1 MKNNTIKT
9 LALLAGFILSIGS
22 AHAANMSYTLY
33 AGTSIDLPVYLPTA
47 INSSNQTGRL
57 WIGNFGS
64 EASGT
69 LLSQANVQVGG
80 SSLLNSFRPLASF
93 AINNGTLAGDAGN
106 GLRGSI
112 NVGNGIT
119 GAYNVAAGQF
129 AGQDAYILALAE
141 VSTVWTD
148 ALASWTASGT
158 NSAIVIRSAMNFTAD
173 TGDPVVDFALDADN
187 GTLIFGVQTAS
198 SITAAT
204 IPEPSVTTLLVLG
217 ALGLGALRLRRQTV

>member
-1 MKNNTIKT
+1 MKNNTVKM

-33 AGTSIDLPVYLPTA
+33 ADLTVNLPTA
-47 INSSNQTGRL
+47 ISPSNQSGRVWL
-57 WIGNFGS
+57 GNFGS
-64 EASGT
+64 ESNGT
-69 LLSQANVQVGG
+69 LLSLADVQAGG
-80 SSLLNSFRPLASF
+80 SSLLSSFRPLASF
-93 AINNGTLAGDAGN
+93 GISNGSLVGDTGN
-106 GLRGSI
+106 GLRGSL
-112 NVGNGIT
+112 NVGTGIT
-119 GAYNVAAGQF
+119 GAYTVAAGQF

-148 ALASWTASGT
+148 ALASWAASGT
-158 NSAIVIRSAMNFTAD
+158 NSAIVIRSAMNFTAN

-187 GTLIFGVQTAS
+187 GTLIFGAQTAS

-217 ALGLGALRLRRQTV
+217 ALGLGALRHSRQTV